1 MARAA
6 HYPVPMRLKWPL
18 TGRNEE
24 VQTITDAVSDPT
36 LAGIV
41 VCGAAGVGKS
51 RVTRDALHAM
61 ASHRTH
67 IRWVVATASARALPL
82 GAFASWA
89 PAAAD
94 SLQLV
99 RGVVDSL
106 TAAPDGAEVVLG
118 VDDAHLLDDLS
129 VFVVH
134 QIIQRRA
141 AKVVLTV
148 RDGEPVPPG
157 LEEVRSSG
165 ALGRLDLQPL
175 SHDET
180 ALLLAAALQGP
191 VDSDT
196 VHRLWALTRGNAL
209 YLRNIVDQEVADGR
223 LATSRGSWRWTG
235 DAAIPASLVELIESR
250 MRDLPPAAGEVV
262 DVLAVGEPLDLA
274 SLRRITDPAG
284 IEEAE
289 VRGLITLQSAEV
301 RLAHPLYG
309 EVRRARAAQTRLR
322 RLRGL
327 VAAELAASLP
337 HDDIRIQV
345 RRATL
350 SIDSDLA
357 PDPAL
362 LASAAVGAMW
372 LADLA
377 LADRLGDAAIRA
389 GSGAEAHFVRAN
401 LLSWLSRGPEAEAI
415 IAATPTGG
423 FTPADHCRLAYVR
436 ATIKLWTLGD
446 PVGAKQVLD
455 EATQYAVTP
464 EARGWIDS
472 LRATYWAVMANPA
485 AALAASDGM
494 ILDQLPGIAAPT
506 AGWAITMSAGDCG
519 RTADAIA
526 AADATDVLLARTA
539 EHAFTRFAVADAR
552 VSALV
557 QAGHVIAACEASQ
570 RTLLQANDMPGPARI
585 RAAAVA
591 GRAALAAGQVADAC
605 RLLAPIVDALAA
617 NETNGWGHRYR
628 VPWTTA
634 LALRGAIDDATTAA
648 VVLGRQRHPSWRM
661 VDYEYELACAW
672 VAACQGTISS
682 AVGQALEAAETARD
696 NGQFAAEVVCLQTAA
711 QFGDGSGANRL
722 HRLTTIVEGPRAP
735 LAARFATAL
744 TTNNPDELATLS
756 TYFENIGDLI
766 AAIDTAAHAA
776 ITYRQHDQRGSA
788 LTNATRAQTLAHHTG
803 ATTPAL
809 KQAAQPLPLT
819 DREREIVTLLG
830 QGLPSRAIADKLTLS
845 TRTVEGHIYRAMAK
859 TGTTNRDQL
868 AALLRR

>member
-1 MARAA
+1 
-6 HYPVPMRLKWPL
+6 MRLKWPL
-18 TGRNEE
+18 TGRDEE
-24 VQTITDAVSDPT
+24 VRTITDAVSDPT

-51 RVTRDALHAM
+51 RLARDALQAITRD
-61 ASHRTH
+61 RTR
-67 IRWVVATASARALPL
+67 IRWAVATASARALPL

-106 TAAPDGAEVVLG
+106 TAAPEGGQVVVG

-141 AKVVLTV
+141 AKVVLTI
-148 RDGEPVPPG
+148 RDCVPVPQG
-157 LEEVRSSG
+157 LDEVRSSD

-175 SHDET
+175 SRDET
-180 ALLLAAALQGP
+180 SMLLAATLHGP

-196 VHRLWALTRGNAL
+196 ARRLWALTRGNAL
-209 YLRNIVDQEVADGR
+209 YLRNIVDREVDDGR
-223 LATSRGSWRWTG
+223 LALSRGMWTWTG
-235 DAAIPASLVELIESR
+235 DIAIPSSLVELIESR
-250 MRDLPPAAGEVV
+250 LRGLPAAAGEVV
-262 DVLAVGEPLDLA
+262 DLLAVGEPLDLA
-274 SLRRITDPAG
+274 SLRRIADPTG

-289 VRGLITLQSAEV
+289 VRGLITLKSSEV

-322 RLRGL
+322 RLRGV
-327 VAAELAASLP
+327 VATELAAAGP
-337 HDDIRIQV
+337 QDDIRILV

-357 PDPAL
+357 PDPQL
-362 LASAAVGAMW
+362 LAGAAVGAMW

-389 GSGAEAHFVRAN
+389 GAGAEAHFVRAN
-401 LLSWLSRGPEAEAI
+401 LLSWLSRGTEAEAV

-423 FTPADHCRLAYVR
+423 FTAADHCRLAYVR
-436 ATIKLWTLGD
+436 ATIKLWTLAD
-446 PVGAKQVLD
+446 PAGAKQILD
-455 EATQYAVTP
+455 DATQYAVTP

-472 LRATYWAVMANPA
+472 LRTTYWAVMANPA
-485 AALAASDGM
+485 AALASSEGM
-494 ILDQLPGIAAPT
+494 VLDQLPGIAAPT
-506 AGWAITMSAGDCG
+506 GGWAITMSAGDCG
-519 RTADAIA
+519 RTATAIA
-526 AADATDVLLARTA
+526 AADATDVLLAQTT

-557 QAGHVIAACEASQ
+557 QAGHIVEACEASR
-570 RTLLQANDMPGPARI
+570 RTRSQANDMPGPARM

-605 RLLAPIVDALAA
+605 RLLAPIVDALATD
-617 NETNGWGHRYR
+617 ETNGWGHRYR
-628 VPWTTA
+628 VSWTTA
-634 LALRGAIDDATTAA
+634 LALRGAVDDATSAA
-648 VVLGRQRHPSWRM
+648 VVLERQRHPSWRM
-661 VDYEYELACAW
+661 VDYEYGLARAW
-672 VAACQGTISS
+672 VAACQGSVRS
-682 AVGQALEAAETARD
+682 AVMLALAAAETARE
-696 NGQFAAEVVCLQTAA
+696 NGQFAAEVMCLQAAA
-711 QFGDGSGANRL
+711 QFGDSTGTDRL
-722 HRLTTIVEGPRAP
+722 KELTHIVEGPRAA
-735 LAARFATAL
+735 LAARFASALRTADA
-744 TTNNPDELATLS
+744 DELATVS
-756 TYFENIGDLI
+756 ASFEDIGELV
-766 AAIDTAAHAA
+766 AAIDAAAHAA
-776 ITYRQHDQRGSA
+776 LTYRRHNQRGSA
-788 LTNATRAQTLAHHTG
+788 LTCATHAQVLAQHCG

-809 KQAAQPLPLT
+809 QQAAQPLPLT

-830 QGLPSRAIADKLTLS
+830 QGLPSRAIADRLTLS

-868 AALLRR
+868 AALLQG